1 MSAKQPT
8 WPAGSQSMA
17 VIFGTQGRDTIDGTG
32 FDDVIRG
39 WAQGGDG
46 GADLG
51 DLLSG
56 LAGKDD
62 LLGGGGDD
70 TLLGGVGNDT
80 GKRHHGD
87 DTRYG
92 GGGAATLSRGG

>member
-1 MSAKQPT
+1 MSVKQPT

-70 TLLGGVGNDT
+70 TLLGGGGHDT
-80 GKRHHGD
+80 GNGPNRE
-87 DTRYG
+87 DTPPRG
-92 GGGAATLSRGG
+92 GGGAPT